1 MLGTIVNAAAVLIGG
16 GVALLVTYIGIDGVL
31 DGQKTIVAV
40 LSMVVG
46 AAIGSWIDID
56 AGLTRLGA
64 FAEKRLNAGREDSRL
79 AEGFVSASLLFCV
92 GAMAVV
98 GALASTLG
106 AGVLLS
112 ALAVFVYQGAI
123 TLLASALAPVLSDAV
138 VAEMSCVGSLLII
151 GIGLNMLN
159 VTKLKL
165 ANYLPAIFLPILFC
179 RLF

>member
-1 MLGTIVNAAAVLIGG
+1 MTA
-16 GVALLVTYIGIDGVL
+16 
-31 DGQKTIVAV
+31 
-40 LSMVVG
+40 
-46 AAIGSWIDID
+46 
-56 AGLTRLGA
+56 
-64 FAEKRLNAGREDSRL
+64 
-79 AEGFVSASLLFCV
+79 CV
-92 GAMAVV
+92 
-98 GALASTLG
+98 LASTLG

-123 TLLASALAPVLSDAV
+123 ALLASALAPVLSDAV